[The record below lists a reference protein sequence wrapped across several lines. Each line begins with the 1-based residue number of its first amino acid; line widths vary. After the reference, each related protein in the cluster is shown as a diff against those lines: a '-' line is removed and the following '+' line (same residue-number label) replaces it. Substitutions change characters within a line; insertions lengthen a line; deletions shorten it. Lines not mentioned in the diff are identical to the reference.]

1 MSTKYLIA
9 IVLSVMTVVTPGWAL
24 EDDNLPPVTIINSHD
39 LQEDGQLSKQT
50 QKPILI
56 LFSMQGCSYCE
67 FVEEEHLKPMLRNKK
82 YLSKVII
89 RRVMTDGYDDLTDF
103 DGTKISSQD
112 FSTRYGA
119 YVTPTVVFLN
129 HKGKELSKRI
139 LGVRNTEFYGGELDD
154 GLELSVRRLRQKFA
168 DAR

>member
-1 MSTKYLIA
+1 MKYLIA
-9 IVLSVMTVVTPGWAL
+9 IVLSVMTVMTTSWAY
-24 EDDNLPPVTIINSHD
+24 EDENLPPVTIINSYD
-39 LQEDGQLSKQT
+39 LQKDGQLSKQT

-56 LFSMQGCSYCE
+56 LFSMKGCSYCE

-89 RRVMTDGYDDLTDF
+89 RRIMTDGYDDLKDF
-103 DGTKISSQD
+103 DGSKISSQD

-129 HKGKELSKRI
+129 HQGRELSKRI
-139 LGVRNTEFYGGELDD
+139 LGVRNTEFYGGELDE
-154 GLELSVRRLRQKFA
+154 GLEISVSRLRQAFA
-168 DAR
+168 DAGQL